1 MPYQDKQG
9 RTCGFLNIL
18 EKESTTNSKRRYFVL
33 EPRDEMLKY
42 YLDNPNNLA
51 TDQQYPCGE
60 ISTTVISKVSEVSKK
75 QKPKL
80 NSCFVIN
87 HAGKALYLQAESAE
101 DMTGWVYALN
111 NVSKIT
117 VPVEDRKNPNDP
129 EAGYKTEIAGGV
141 PIKIP
146 IRNENSND
154 SGASSESEES
164 MENIKTVA
172 ASQTAIKKGYCVKQG
187 GVRKNWKRR
196 YFVVNDKSL
205 AYYSNEQS
213 DEPLRLISRNDITD
227 VRKATASPGVRDN
240 LFEVI
245 TTKRTFY
252 IQCDTPEDVQDW
264 VTAIEKLRDS
274 KTPQRK
280 SGGNFEPSEVDL
292 SVTKVFPQN
301 KWLFFFTRKQEDR
314 LSKSMFVKKMEPLQ
328 NSDERQIGTTSQH
341 QTPPSS
347 SLGVPRTGVYYPSK
361 QGIITGQ
368 EQPKPHSS
376 SGQASRDQIME
387 VDADAQRKSGK
398 PEPKAKAPL
407 KKQRSWFL
415 W

>member
-1 MPYQDKQG
+1 MIYSSVVCHIEYIVNLYIHVHKTCCDKKCECFKIIKKTFHHCTADRDNQEAVVRRHYDKSKMDNTMPYQDKQG

-18 EKESTTNSKRRYFVL
+18 EKESSTNSKRRYFVL
-33 EPRDEMLKY
+33 EPRDELLKY

-51 TDQQYPCGE
+51 SDQQYPCGE

-101 DMTGWVYALN
+101 DMHGWVYALN

-117 VPVEDRKNPNDP
+117 VPVEESKHLNDP

-154 SGASSESEES
+154 SNPSSESEES
-164 MENIKTVA
+164 NDNTRIVA
-172 ASQTAIKKGYCVKQG
+172 GSQNAVKKGYCVKQG

-205 AYYSNEQS
+205 AYYSNDQS
-213 DEPLRLISRNDITD
+213 EEPLRLISKNDIVD
-227 VRKATASPGVRDN
+227 VRKANTSPGMRDN
-240 LFEVI
+240 LFEVV

-252 IQCDTPEDVQDW
+252 IQCDTPEDVQEW
-264 VTAIEKLRDS
+264 IAAIETL
-274 KTPQRK
+274 
-280 SGGNFEPSEVDL
+280 
-292 SVTKVFPQN
+292 VTNQTDPA
-301 KWLFFFTRKQEDR
+301 TTIR
-314 LSKSMFVKKMEPLQ
+314 LYMYETM
-328 NSDERQIGTTSQH
+328 I
-341 QTPPSS
+341 
-347 SLGVPRTGVYYPSK
+347 
-361 QGIITGQ
+361 
-368 EQPKPHSS
+368 
-376 SGQASRDQIME
+376 
-387 VDADAQRKSGK
+387 
-398 PEPKAKAPL
+398 
-407 KKQRSWFL
+407 
-415 W
+415 

>member
-1 MPYQDKQG
+1 MIYSSVVCHIEYIVNLYIHVHKTCCDKKCECFKIIKKTFHHCTADRDNQEAVVRRHYDKSKMDNTMPYQDKQG

-18 EKESTTNSKRRYFVL
+18 EKESSTNSKRRYFVL
-33 EPRDEMLKY
+33 EPRDELLKY

-51 TDQQYPCGE
+51 SDQQYPCGE

-101 DMTGWVYALN
+101 DMHGWVYALN

-117 VPVEDRKNPNDP
+117 VPVEESKHLNDP

-154 SGASSESEES
+154 SNPSSESEES
-164 MENIKTVA
+164 NDNTRIVA
-172 ASQTAIKKGYCVKQG
+172 GSQNAVKKGYCVKQG

-205 AYYSNEQS
+205 AYYSNDQS
-213 DEPLRLISRNDITD
+213 EEPLRLISKNDIVD
-227 VRKATASPGVRDN
+227 VRKANTSPGMRDN
-240 LFEVI
+240 LFEVV

-252 IQCDTPEDVQDW
+252 IQCDTPEDVQEW
-264 VTAIEKLRDS
+264 IAAIETLVTNQTS
-274 KTPQRK
+274 HRK
-280 SGGNFEPSEVDL
+280 SDTVDSSEVDL
-292 SVTKVFPQN
+292 TVTKVFPQN
-301 KWLFFFTRKQEDR
+301 KWKGTSVSYVVNSQEVAIVSPPPESAESVLKRQGSR
-314 LSKSMFVKKMEPLQ
+314 LRRTFQRVRSK
-328 NSDERQIGTTSQH
+328 
-341 QTPPSS
+341 
-347 SLGVPRTGVYYPSK
+347 
-361 QGIITGQ
+361 
-368 EQPKPHSS
+368 
-376 SGQASRDQIME
+376 
-387 VDADAQRKSGK
+387 
-398 PEPKAKAPL
+398 
-407 KKQRSWFL
+407 
-415 W
+415 

>member
-1 MPYQDKQG
+1 MDNNMPYQDKQG

-274 KTPQRK
+274 KT
-280 SGGNFEPSEVDL
+280 
-292 SVTKVFPQN
+292 
-301 KWLFFFTRKQEDR
+301 EDR

-347 SLGVPRTGVYYPSK
+347 SSLGGPRKGVYYPSK